1 MRFVLYNERIN
12 LIKLILKGGK
22 RMLKKLLL
30 TFLLIHTATVG
41 LNVAYAEEPV
51 IHNDLAGETTE
62 ILTAN
67 SLETAVENP
76 SVVEGQNQSTDNPSN
91 QELTPAE
98 NVDQDQSTDQKVT
111 QGQDVKGDAKE
122 EQDQTADI
130 IVCQEQ
136 MVNASVS
143 CEDKVESDPE
153 GLAEQKQTTTVETGQ
168 AQDVDAEGAVKAEQ
182 KQGTEIDSKQS
193 QEVTSPEG
201 EGVSHSQGT
210 NAETKQ
216 TQTAITENPGD
227 IIQGQHS
234 EVVVSQTQELSEK
247 QDKQKQETAVNAEQ
261 SQVMST
267 SGSSKLEQTQ
277 SAEVKANMVDA
288 LKNIVDVGI
297 KVTSRNY
304 LEVVK
309 DTTSNVVKFIQEIFV
324 NDELVDVIDESY
336 TLDGN
341 DTEVKMQRYE
351 KQYDWGSLVVG
362 NSASIIFSE
371 SLQNYT
377 STMSS
382 FLSLV
387 FGFERSNVP
396 TPENPDPENPTPENP
411 DPEVPQQPENPT
423 PENPDPEVP
432 QQPENPTPENPNPEV
447 PQQPENPTT
456 ENPTP
461 GENPVTPEDNTTT
474 SPQEQKEV
482 QKPTE
487 PVKVQP
493 IAATGDGNQ
502 LPDTATASYN
512 YLLVGLLL
520 TTAGITIFF
529 NRRRI

>member
-1 MRFVLYNERIN
+1 
-12 LIKLILKGGK
+12 
-22 RMLKKLLL
+22 MLKKLLL
-30 TFLLIHTATVG
+30 TFLLFHTATVG

-51 IHNDLAGETTE
+51 IHNDLPAETTE
-62 ILTAN
+62 SLTEN
-67 SLETAVENP
+67 SLETVAEETA
-76 SVVEGQNQSTDNPSN
+76 VVEDQNQSTDNPSY
-91 QELTPAE
+91 QEEIPAE

-111 QGQDVKGDAKE
+111 QGQDVKGDAEE

-143 CEDKVESDPE
+143 CEDKIENDSE
-153 GLAEQKQTTTVETGQ
+153 ELAEQKQTTTVETGQ
-168 AQDVDAEGAVKAEQ
+168 AQDVDSVGAVKAEQ

-193 QEVTSPEG
+193 QEVTTPEG
-201 EGVSHSQGT
+201 DSVSHNQGT
-210 NAETKQ
+210 NAKTKQ
-216 TQTAITENPGD
+216 TQTVVTENPGD
-227 IIQGQHS
+227 IIQGQQL
-234 EVVVSQTQELSEK
+234 EVVVSQAQELSEK
-247 QDKQKQETAVNAEQ
+247 QDKQKQETAIAADQ
-261 SQVMST
+261 TQVIST
-267 SGSSKLEQTQ
+267 SGSSKMEQTQ
-277 SAEVKANMVDA
+277 TAEVKANMVDA

-371 SLQNYT
+371 SLQKYT

-387 FGFERSNVP
+387 FGLERTNVP
-396 TPENPDPENPTPENP
+396 TPENPDPVDPTPENPENPTPENP
-411 DPEVPQQPENPT
+411 DPEN
-423 PENPDPEVP
+423 P
-432 QQPENPTPENPNPEV
+432 QQPENPTPENPNPEN
-447 PQQPENPTT
+447 PQQPENPTP
-456 ENPTP
+456 ENPNP
-461 GENPVTPEDNTTT
+461 ENPQQPDENPVTPVDNNGGEKGNTTT
-474 SPQEQKEV
+474 PPQV
-482 QKPTE
+482 LKPAD

-502 LPDTATASYN
+502 IPDTATNSYN
-512 YLLVGLLL
+512 YLLAGLLL
-520 TTAGITIFF
+520 TAAGATIFF
-529 NRRRI
+529 KRRRI